1 MLGFDQHR
9 IGFDSPVFVIDL
21 VLDDMVN
28 KMHLEQDARQRARD
42 ILLKK
47 KRHQG
52 QGAREK
58 KKSKTGISSF
68 PSFSKKPSSA
78 GLADFFKRSDS
89 SNKTSALSPT
99 TLEVVNETDRRDG
112 DFPQLPSAVDLVG
125 KQKDSDAKEDN
136 GECNDEAF
144 VGVQCSKLFHRLFL
158 YVNTGKLS
166 S

>member
-1 MLGFDQHR
+1 MLGFDHHR

-136 GECNDEAF
+136 GECSDETF

-166 S
+166 L